1 MLQVLASHS
10 KPWVVRKPCIV
21 MSDSFARPPQTVAH
35 QTPLS
40 MEFSRQ
46 EYWNGLPFLTP
57 GDLCNPGIEPTFLA
71 SSALAGRFFTTVP
84 PGYQYDR
91 LENLPGSQV
100 QANSLMN
107 TTIWPRVLIG
117 LLSHEGVLQFM
128 QNISIHFYW
137 MINNLT
143 MRVQRWQDTIPRIL
157 WQCIY
162 VYQVFTLCI
171 LNIVQFYLP
180 IIP

>member
-1 MLQVLASHS
+1 MTLCNLIDYS
-10 KPWVVRKPCIV
+10 
-21 MSDSFARPPQTVAH
+21 PPG
-35 QTPLS
+35 PLS
-40 MEFSRQ
+40 LPFSRQ

-162 VYQVFTLCI
+162 VYQVFIMYT
-171 LNIVQFYLP
+171 LNIMQLCQLYLDRR
-180 IIP
+180 IFHIMR